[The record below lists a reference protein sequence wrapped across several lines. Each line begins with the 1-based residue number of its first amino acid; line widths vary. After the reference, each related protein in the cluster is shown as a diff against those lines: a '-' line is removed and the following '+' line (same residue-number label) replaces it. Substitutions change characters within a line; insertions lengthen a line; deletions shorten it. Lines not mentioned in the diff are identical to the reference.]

1 MPSYLVAV
9 ATSTAGEPFRQ
20 QLYLL
25 GGSTLTPDTV
35 QYVVETLL
43 YDPVVQQAGWSA
55 LEALAV
61 LPAMPADAR
70 VIEIAFKPGVTD
82 NEAES
87 LLGAARRFGIDS
99 LEVVRTLRRYVLSP
113 DASSTDYFN
122 DLIEMAFEYP
132 AGAEIEQRR
141 AWYRHLLLQPV
152 AVTPRIATVALR
164 EADDDELLRISRQGI
179 LALDLTEMQVI
190 RSYFA
195 QLGRDPRDGEL
206 ETIAQTW
213 SEHCSHKTFKAR
225 VRYRETIADHEP
237 PAVASGEHYPM
248 LGRLGQGVAEID
260 SLIGSFLMQATQQ
273 VLEQRRQAP
282 ADWVLSAFVDNAG
295 IIAFND
301 DYEVSFK
308 VETHN
313 HPSALEPFGGAN
325 TGVGG
330 VIRDVLGVSAR
341 PIANTNVLCFGDFA
355 MAESERSPGV
365 LHPQR
370 ICQGVVAGI
379 RDYGNKLG
387 IPTVNGAVLFDR
399 GYTANPLVFCGT
411 VGLAPRGRHPRQVQP
426 GDAIVVLG
434 GRTGRDG
441 IHGATFSSAELTHS
455 TAEEVGSAVQ
465 IGDPISEK
473 KFMDVL
479 LQARDRGMYHAI
491 TDCGAGG
498 LSSAVGEMGAETGVA
513 VELEHV
519 PLKYA
524 GLQPW
529 EIWLSEAQERM
540 VLAVPP
546 DRLAEFLQL
555 CAGEDVEATAIG
567 QFNQSG
573 RLLVQYQGATLVDI
587 DMHFLHDGRPQRMLD
602 AVWQGTVPPAATA
615 SPAKK
620 FDHRA
625 MLLRLLAHPSI
636 ASKERIV
643 RTYDHEVGGMTVLKP
658 LVGAQSDGPGDAAV
672 LRPLA
677 NDEAAL
683 ALGCGINPK
692 YGEVDPYWMAL
703 ACVDEA
709 LRNVVAVGGDPQ
721 RTAILDNFCWGDPRQ
736 PDRMA
741 GLVRAAAG
749 CYDAAVAF
757 GTPFISGKDS
767 LNNEYRDSN
776 GQRVAIPPTLLISAL
791 AQVPDMRQ
799 CITMDLKQAGS
810 YLYLVGA
817 TRDELLGS
825 HYALLAGGAPA
836 GSRLPQVDLSR
847 APARCVELHAAIRA
861 GLVRACHDLSEGGLA
876 VAAAEM
882 AFAGELGLDLDLAA
896 VALEGVVQTDDVT
909 VRLFAETPSRW
920 LVEVAAE
927 HAAAFEARLRD
938 QGARRIGQVVAES
951 RLLIR
956 AGRRSILE
964 AAPGELKAAW
974 QNGLEGSGL

>member
-1 MPSYLVAV
+1 MPSYLVAI
-9 ATSTAGEPFRQ
+9 ATSAAGRPFCQ
-20 QLYLL
+20 TLYLL
-25 GGSTLTPDTV
+25 EGSTLAPDTV
-35 QYVVETLL
+35 QGVVDTLL
-43 YDPVVQQAGWSA
+43 YDPVVQQAEWCA
-55 LEALAV
+55 LDDLAILAAL
-61 LPAMPADAR
+61 PADAR
-70 VIEIAFKPGVTD
+70 VIEVAFKPGVTD

-87 LLGAARRFGIDS
+87 LLNAARRFGIDN
-99 LEVVRTLRRYVLSP
+99 LDVVRTLRRYAPDPDESP
-113 DASSTDYFN
+113 STYYN
-122 DLIEMAFEYP
+122 DLIEIMLEYP
-132 AGAEIEQRR
+132 AGAELEQRR
-141 AWYRHLLLQPV
+141 AWYRNLLLQPAPV
-152 AVTPRIATVALR
+152 SPQIATVELR

-179 LALDLTEMQVI
+179 LALDLAEMQAI
-190 RSYFA
+190 RGYFM
-195 QLGRDPRDGEL
+195 QLRREPRDGEL

-225 VRYRETIADHEP
+225 VRYRETAGSRQ
-237 PAVASGEHYPM
+237 PASDSSAHYPM
-248 LGRLGQGVAEID
+248 LSRLGSGEVEID
-260 SLIGSFLMQATQQ
+260 SLIRSFLMQATQQ
-273 VLEQRRQAP
+273 VLEQRRQP
-282 ADWVLSAFVDNAG
+282 PNDWVLSAFVDNAG
-295 IIAFND
+295 IIAFDD

-341 PIANTNVLCFGDFA
+341 PIANTDVLCFGDFA
-355 MAESERSPGV
+355 MDAAELSPGI
-365 LHPQR
+365 LHPRR

-426 GDAIVVLG
+426 GDAVVVLG

-441 IHGATFSSAELTHS
+441 IHGATFSSEELTHS
-455 TAEEVGSAVQ
+455 TAEDVGSAVQ

-479 LQARDRGMYHAI
+479 LQARDQGMYHAI

-513 VELEHV
+513 VNLEHV

-567 QFNQSG
+567 TFNDSG
-573 RLLVQYQGATLVDI
+573 RLLVQHQGATLVDI
-587 DMHFLHDGRPQRMLD
+587 DMHFLHDGRPQRVLD
-602 AVWQGTVPPAATA
+602 AVWNDHQPAASGSVNRRDGDA
-615 SPAKK
+615 Q
-620 FDHRA
+620 A
-625 MLLRLLAHPSI
+625 MLLHLLAHPTI
-636 ASKERIV
+636 ASKERVV

-677 NDEAAL
+677 TGYAAL

-692 YGEVDPYWMAL
+692 YGEIDPYWMAL

-736 PDRMA
+736 ADRMA

-767 LNNEYRDSN
+767 LNNEYRDSS
-776 GQRVAIPPTLLISAL
+776 GQRTPIPPTLLISAL
-791 AQVPDMRQ
+791 AHVYDLRQ
-799 CITMDLKQAGS
+799 CVTMDLKQAGNC
-810 YLYLVGA
+810 LYLVGT

-825 HYALLAGGAPA
+825 HYALLAGGVSA

-847 APARCVELHAAIRA
+847 APARCSGLHAAIRA
-861 GLVRACHDLSEGGLA
+861 GLVQACHDLSEGGLA

-882 AFAGELGLDLDLAA
+882 AFAGNLGLDLDLAA
-896 VALEGVVQTDDVT
+896 VALEGDVHTDSVT
-909 VRLFAETPSRW
+909 LRLFAETPSRW
-920 LVEVAAE
+920 LVEVAADQ
-927 HAAAFEARLRD
+927 ASAFEAAL
-938 QGARRIGQVVAES
+938 GASDVQRIGQVIAEPQL
-951 RLLIR
+951 RIYEQNNRVLDVTL
-956 AGRRSILE
+956 A
-964 AAPGELKAAW
+964 ELKAAW
-974 QNGLEGSGL
+974 QHGLEGSGL